1 MKTPEEIR
9 KALECCSKAEDWI
22 DCMDLDCPYV
32 IRDEYGCMNKMA
44 VDALEYIQSL
54 EKEIAEYE
62 LLEKMRSNREHASG
76 WIEFWRNKHGKS
88 TLDIPDWDEVFKNWE
103 QAHTLA
109 ESRLRRMKLFKR
121 RDEEHLAECVQLRN
135 KVKQLEEQIREIT
148 KMVPE
153 WVSVEELLPGCGKYL
168 CCIGFG
174 YRETCYY
181 YGDRWKDS
189 EGADVTSSV
198 THWMP
203 LPCFPE
209 EEE

>member
-1 MKTPEEIR
+1 MKESDKIKR
-9 KALECCSKAEDWI
+9 ALLHHASPGVYCS
-22 DCMDLDCPYV
+22 DCPYYG
-32 IRDEYGCMNKMA
+32 DEKEGLKCADAMCY
-44 VDALEYIQSL
+44 DALEYIHSL

-62 LLEKMRSNREHASG
+62 LLEKMCRNREHASG

-88 TLDIPDWDEVFKNWE
+88 TLDIPGWDEIFRDWKE
-103 QAHTLA
+103 THALA

-121 RDEEHLAECVQLRN
+121 RDKEHLAECVQLRD
-135 KVKQLEEQIREIT
+135 KVKQLEDH
-148 KMVPE
+148 MVPE
-153 WVSVEELLPGCGKYL
+153 WVSVEERLPEYYGKYL

-174 YRETCYY
+174 FRETCYY
-181 YGDRWKDS
+181 GDDRWEDS